1 MALDDGT
8 QKDRVAEAIPA
19 VLEAVREGIGP
30 YASDVI
36 RAVRMR
42 TGAHTETIRHAIWR
56 LIDDDTVVLAEDRS
70 LKLAAA

>member
-19 VLEAVREGIGP
+19 VLEAVHEGIGP

-42 TGAHTETIRHAIWR
+42 TGAHTETVRHAMWR
-56 LIDDDTVVLAEDRS
+56 LIGDDTIVLTEERS
-70 LKLAAA
+70 LELAAA